1 MANASSAKNTSWLQ
15 RQAPPGFAVTAQAHA
30 LARAPG
36 VPLESVL
43 ATTEL
48 DLRPSRPPDYQVE
61 NRALVALG
69 LALANSPRTILQ
81 TLTDTVL
88 ELLASESAGLSLV
101 TDDGQRFYWPAIAG
115 IWQPHTGGGTPRD
128 FSPCGDVLD
137 RDAPLLFRHFER
149 RYPYLPPVEECL
161 LVPFHVRGLAV
172 GTIWAVTQTET
183 AHRFDR
189 EDLRVLESLGS
200 FASAAYQVT
209 ESMEALDREH
219 SALRDSHA
227 TLRETAGDLARFNR
241 AAIGREL
248 RMIDLKQEINELCAA
263 ASQPARY
270 ALDFERGKAKGE

>member
-1 MANASSAKNTSWLQ
+1 MANASAKNTSWLQ
-15 RQAPPGFAVTAQAHA
+15 RQAPPGFAAARANA
-30 LARAPG
+30 LVRAPG

-43 ATTEL
+43 ATT
-48 DLRPSRPPDYQVE
+48 DLEVRPSRPPDYQVE

-69 LALANSPRTILQ
+69 RALANSPRTILQ
-81 TLTDTVL
+81 TLTDTILEVL
-88 ELLASESAGLSLV
+88 GSESAGISLV
-101 TDDGQRFYWPAIAG
+101 TEDGRRFYWPAIAG
-115 IWQPHTGGGTPRD
+115 VWQPHIGGGTPRD

-137 RDAPLLFRHFER
+137 RNAPLLFRHYER
-149 RYPYLPPVEECL
+149 RYTYLPAVEECL
-161 LVPFHVRGLAV
+161 LAPFHVRGRAV

-189 EDLRVLESLGS
+189 EDLRLLQSLGG

-219 SALRDSHA
+219 VALRDSHA
-227 TLRETAGDLARFNR
+227 TLRETAEDLARFNS

-263 ASQPARY
+263 AGQPPRY
-270 ALDFERGKAKGE
+270 ALNFERGKANGV

>member
-1 MANASSAKNTSWLQ
+1 MANASGVGNMSWLQ
-15 RQAPPGFAVTAQAHA
+15 RQAQPGSAAQATA

-69 LALANSPRTILQ
+69 QALANSPRTILQ
-81 TLTDTVL
+81 TLTDTIL
-88 ELLASESAGLSLV
+88 EILGSESAGLSLV

-115 IWQPHTGGGTPRD
+115 VWQPHIGGGTPRD

-137 RDAPLLFRHFER
+137 RDAPLLFRHFEL
-149 RYPYLPPVEECL
+149 RYRYLPPVEECL
-161 LVPFHVRGLAV
+161 LVPFHVQGRAV
-172 GTIWAVTQTET
+172 GTIWAVTQTQT

-189 EDLRVLESLGS
+189 EDLRILRSLGN

-209 ESMEALDREH
+209 QSIEALDREH
-219 SALRDSHA
+219 SALRASHA
-227 TLRETAGDLARFNR
+227 TLRENAEDLARFNR
-241 AAIGREL
+241 AAVGREV
-248 RMIDLKQEINELCAA
+248 RMIELKKEINELCAA
-263 ASQPARY
+263 AGQPPRY
-270 ALDFERGKAKGE
+270 ALDFERGGKAKGE

>member
-1 MANASSAKNTSWLQ
+1 MANASGARNTSWLQ
-15 RQAPPGFAVTAQAHA
+15 RLAQPVFAAQAAA

-36 VPLESVL
+36 APLESVL
-43 ATTEL
+43 ATTEF

-69 LALANSPRTILQ
+69 QALANSPRTILQ

-88 ELLASESAGLSLV
+88 EILGSESAGLSLV

-115 IWQPHTGGGTPRD
+115 VWQPHIGGGTPRD

-161 LVPFHVRGLAV
+161 LAPFHVRGRAV
-172 GTIWAVTQTET
+172 GTIWAVTQAQT

-189 EDLRVLESLGS
+189 EDLRILQSLGS
-200 FASAAYQVT
+200 FASAAYQVMD
-209 ESMEALDREH
+209 SIEALDREH
-219 SALRDSHA
+219 SALRDSHL
-227 TLRETAGDLARFNR
+227 TLRENAEDLARFNR
-241 AAIGREL
+241 AAVGREV
-248 RMIDLKQEINELCAA
+248 RMIELKKEINELCATA
-263 ASQPARY
+263 GQPARY
-270 ALDFERGKAKGE
+270 ALDFESGGKAKGE

>member
-1 MANASSAKNTSWLQ
+1 MANASGAGNRSWLQ
-15 RQAPPGFAVTAQAHA
+15 RQAQPGSAAQATA

-69 LALANSPRTILQ
+69 QALANSPRTILQ
-81 TLTDTVL
+81 TLTDTILEVL
-88 ELLASESAGLSLV
+88 GSESAGLSLV

-115 IWQPHTGGGTPRD
+115 VWQPHIGGGTPRD

-161 LVPFHVRGLAV
+161 LVPFHVRDRAV
-172 GTIWAVTQTET
+172 GTIWAVTQMQT
-183 AHRFDR
+183 ARRFDR
-189 EDLRVLESLGS
+189 EDLRILQSLGS

-209 ESMEALDREH
+209 ASIEALDREH
-219 SALRDSHA
+219 GALRDSHA
-227 TLRETAGDLARFNR
+227 TLRETAEDLARFNR

-248 RMIDLKQEINELCAA
+248 RMIDLKEEINELCAA
-263 ASQPARY
+263 AGQPPRY
-270 ALDFERGKAKGE
+270 ALDFESGGKAKGE

>member
-1 MANASSAKNTSWLQ
+1 MANAPGARSKKWLQ
-15 RQAPPGFAVTAQAHA
+15 RQAQPGSGAQATA

-43 ATTEL
+43 ATTDL

-69 LALANSPRTILQ
+69 RALANSPRTILQ

-88 ELLASESAGLSLV
+88 EVLGSDSAGLSLV
-101 TDDGQRFYWPAIAG
+101 TEDGQRFYWPAIAG
-115 IWQPHTGGGTPRD
+115 VWQPHIGGGTPRD

-137 RDAPLLFRHFER
+137 RNAPLLFRHYER
-149 RYPYLPPVEECL
+149 RYAYLPAVEECL
-161 LVPFHVRGLAV
+161 LAPFHVRGRTV
-172 GTIWAVTQTET
+172 GTIWAVTQTEA

-189 EDLRVLESLGS
+189 EDLRLLQSLGG

-219 SALRDSHA
+219 GALRDSHA
-227 TLRETAGDLARFNR
+227 TLRETAEDLARFNS

-248 RMIDLKQEINELCAA
+248 RMIDLKREINELCAA
-263 ASQPARY
+263 AGQPPRY
-270 ALDFERGKAKGE
+270 ALNFERGKANGV